1 MSRAPTIAVSVRNAW
16 PDCETSD
23 GFAVD
28 PRLDRAV
35 GAEVVFEALPLV
47 GRETSGGGDAVGGE
61 VGKSG
66 VVGFPDIKIL
76 AKLSCLQ
83 V

>member
-1 MSRAPTIAVSVRNAW
+1 M
-16 PDCETSD
+16 
-23 GFAVD
+23 
-28 PRLDRAV
+28 
-35 GAEVVFEALPLV
+35 VFEALPLV